1 MQGLEPV
8 SVGNVDILFIIDFFG
23 INFDFKKYYI
33 LHIICLCI
41 GQLRLHNKMPWA
53 RWLKQ

>member
-8 SVGNVDILFIIDFFG
+8 SVGNVDILFIIDVFG

-53 RWLKQ
+53 GWLKQ